1 MRHAPAHLAADS
13 VNMTLYSELWGRV
26 SVLCPRCQLAAL
38 PRARRALLVLLSLA
52 ATAAWAGPPY
62 ITDDPDIPPPGGW
75 EINVPFILERTTET
89 DMEAPLFDINYG
101 MPAMYGLPHVQLKLE
116 IPVEVVRKA
125 DGGTEAGPGDMLLGV
140 KWPFLEEQGWRPVI
154 GIYPQLLV
162 PTGDASRGL
171 GEGRPAYALPALAEK
186 HWGKWTVYGDVGYV
200 VQTAVAQPNYWYE
213 GLSINREIS
222 KRLELGAEI
231 AYNSPPPTEGY
242 SNLAFNLGG
251 TWKMS
256 EHLNLLFSAGR
267 SIQGETRFMA
277 YLGIQ
282 FELGGT
288 Q

>member
-1 MRHAPAHLAADS
+1 
-13 VNMTLYSELWGRV
+13 
-26 SVLCPRCQLAAL
+26 
-38 PRARRALLVLLSLA
+38 
-52 ATAAWAGPPY
+52 
-62 ITDDPDIPPPGGW
+62 
-75 EINVPFILERTTET
+75 
-89 DMEAPLFDINYG
+89 
-101 MPAMYGLPHVQLKLE
+101 
-116 IPVEVVRKA
+116 
-125 DGGTEAGPGDMLLGV
+125 
-140 KWPFLEEQGWRPVI
+140 
-154 GIYPQLLV
+154 
-162 PTGDASRGL
+162 
-171 GEGRPAYALPALAEK
+171 
-186 HWGKWTVYGDVGYV
+186 
-200 VQTAVAQPNYWYE
+200 VAQPNYWYE

>member
-1 MRHAPAHLAADS
+1 
-13 VNMTLYSELWGRV
+13 MTLYSELWGRV

-38 PRARRALLVLLSLA
+38 PRAGRAALVLLSLA

-62 ITDDPDIPPPGGW
+62 LTDDPDIPPPGGW

-154 GIYPQLLV
+154 GVYPQLLV

-213 GLSINREIS
+213 GLFDQPGNQQAPGIGRGD
-222 KRLELGAEI
+222 RLQCTSAHRRLFQPRLQPGR
-231 AYNSPPPTEGY
+231 
-242 SNLAFNLGG
+242 
-251 TWKMS
+251 
-256 EHLNLLFSAGR
+256 HLEDERASQPSVLRGPQHPGR
-267 SIQGETRFMA
+267 NKIHGVSWNPI
-277 YLGIQ
+277 
-282 FELGGT
+282 
-288 Q
+288 